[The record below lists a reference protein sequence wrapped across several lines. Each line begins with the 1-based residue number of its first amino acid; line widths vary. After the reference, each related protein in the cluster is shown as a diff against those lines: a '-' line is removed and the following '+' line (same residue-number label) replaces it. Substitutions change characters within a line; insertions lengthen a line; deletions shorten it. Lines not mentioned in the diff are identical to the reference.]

1 MNYKT
6 IIIGIVLP
14 IAIWVLAGLMIKG
27 ILALSSPVTVSV
39 DELLQR
45 NVDEFLQREL
55 GPLVSVRAATKF
67 ESTMT
72 VQADGVVVPF
82 REIQLAAQVA
92 GRIDHKSE
100 NCRAGR
106 QVKQGDELFR
116 IDQRDYLLAQQQ
128 LASQQ
133 QQAEID
139 LEQVTLDII
148 KAGDLLKLANDD
160 LDLQIKEYERLKNLR
175 ARNAIIDAD
184 VERGQRGVIAA
195 QNVIVRNTAD
205 LDTAR
210 KREYRLKSNKELLN
224 IQMQKANLDL
234 ERTIVISPVDGV
246 IVQELVET
254 DSFAQ
259 RGTTLVVIE
268 DTQRAEIRANLK
280 MDDLM
285 WVLDGQSESANGT
298 LPSHPV
304 AVTYEFSGKRP
315 LTLTWQ
321 GRLDRFD
328 GRGLDTST
336 RTVPI
341 RIVVNEPDT
350 GTLNGIGNLVR
361 GMFVELT
368 ISVFTPDSMVLIPK
382 RSLTTSNQV
391 YVVRTSD
398 QASSE
403 SKTEITGIYSVVE
416 NVIPLRESENDEG
429 EFWVIDTNACDLG
442 VGDWI
447 VTQRMFGLP
456 VNDSEKSKVRIR
468 TSD

>member
-1 MNYKT
+1 MNYKN
-6 IIIGIVLP
+6 ILIGVVLP
-14 IAIWVLAGLMIKG
+14 IVIWVVTAVLIMQGCQSPAIKTT
-27 ILALSSPVTVSV
+27 SE
-39 DELLQR
+39 DE
-45 NVDEFLQREL
+45 REL
-55 GPLVSVRAATKF
+55 DPLVSVQAATKF

-106 QVKQGDELFR
+106 HVKQGEELFR
-116 IDQRDYLLAQQQ
+116 IDQRDYQLAKQQ

-175 ARNAIIDAD
+175 ARNAITDAD

-195 QNVIVRNTAD
+195 QNVIVKNTAD
-205 LDTAR
+205 LDSAR

-224 IQMQKANLDL
+224 IQMQKADLDL
-234 ERTIVISPVDGV
+234 DRAIVTSPVDGV

-259 RGTTLVVIE
+259 RGSTLVVIE

-298 LPSHPV
+298 QNYTLPSHPV
-304 AVTYEFSGKRP
+304 TVTYKFSGKRP

-341 RIVVNEPDT
+341 RIVVDEPDT
-350 GTLNGIGNLVR
+350 GALNGLGNLVR

-391 YVVRTSD
+391 YVVRTSG
-398 QASSE
+398 QPAGESSE
-403 SKTEITGIYSVVE
+403 INGIYSVAE
-416 NVIPLRESENDEG
+416 NVIPLRDNKNDDG
-429 EFWVIDTNACDLG
+429 DFWVIDTNACDLK

>member
-6 IIIGIVLP
+6 IIIGTVTPLAIWILAGLV
-14 IAIWVLAGLMIKG
+14 AWGIWVLP
-27 ILALSSPVTVSV
+27 SPVTISEGELRDESLQRKLGPFVSV
-39 DELLQR
+39 Q
-45 NVDEFLQREL
+45 
-55 GPLVSVRAATKF
+55 AATRF
-67 ESTMT
+67 ESKMT
-72 VQADGVVVPF
+72 VHADGVVVPF

-116 IDQRDYLLAQQQ
+116 IDQRDYLLTQQQ
-128 LASQQ
+128 LTSQQ

-148 KAGDLLKLANDD
+148 KAGDLLKLATDD

-175 ARNAIIDAD
+175 VRNAITDAD

-205 LDTAR
+205 LDAAR
-210 KREYRLKSNKELLN
+210 KREYRLKSDKELLN
-224 IQMQKANLDL
+224 TQMEKANLDL
-234 ERTIVISPVDGV
+234 ERTIVTSPVDGV

-285 WVLDGQSESANGT
+285 WVLDGESESLNGT

-304 AVTYEFSGKRP
+304 TVTYEFSGKRP

-341 RIVVNEPDT
+341 RIVVDEPDT

-368 ISVFTPDSMVLIPK
+368 ISVFTPDSMILIPK
-382 RSLTTSNQV
+382 QSLTTSNQV
-391 YVVRTSD
+391 FVVQTSD
-398 QASSE
+398 QASGE
-403 SKTEITGIYSVVE
+403 SGNEISGIYSVVE
-416 NVIPLRESENDEG
+416 NVIPLRENNNDEG
-429 EFWVIDTNACDLG
+429 EFWVIDTNACDLD

-468 TSD
+468 TTD

>member
-6 IIIGIVLP
+6 IMIGIVLP
-14 IAIWVLAGLMIKG
+14 LAIWFLAGLMIMG
-27 ILALSSPVTVSV
+27 IFALPSPVTINAGESKL
-39 DELLQR
+39 D
-45 NVDEFLQREL
+45 
-55 GPLVSVRAATKF
+55 PLVSVRAATKF

-160 LDLQIKEYERLKNLR
+160 LDLQIKEYERLKDLR
-175 ARNAIIDAD
+175 VRNAITDAD

-224 IQMQKANLDL
+224 TQMQKANLDID
-234 ERTIVISPVDGV
+234 RTIVKSPVDGV

-304 AVTYEFSGKRP
+304 TVTYEFSGKRP

-341 RIVVNEPDT
+341 RIVVDEPDS
-350 GTLNGIGNLVR
+350 GALNGLGNLVR

-368 ISVFTPDSMVLIPK
+368 ISVFTPDSMVIIPK

-391 YVVRTSD
+391 YVVLTSG
-398 QASSE
+398 QPAGE
-403 SKTEITGIYSVVE
+403 STEVNGIYSVVE
-416 NVIPLRESENDEG
+416 NVIPLRESKNDEG
-429 EFWVIDTNACDLG
+429 EFWVIDTNACDLA

-468 TSD
+468 TTD

>member
-14 IAIWVLAGLMIKG
+14 IAIWVLAGLMIMG
-27 ILALSSPVTVSV
+27 ILALPSPVTISAGESKL
-39 DELLQR
+39 D
-45 NVDEFLQREL
+45 
-55 GPLVSVRAATKF
+55 PLVSVRAATKF

-82 REIQLAAQVA
+82 REIRLAAQVA

-116 IDQRDYLLAQQQ
+116 IDQRDYLLTQQQ

-148 KAGDLLKLANDD
+148 KAGDLLKLANAD
-160 LDLQIKEYERLKNLR
+160 LDLQIKEYERLKDLR
-175 ARNAIIDAD
+175 VRNAITDAD

-254 DSFAQ
+254 DSFAE

-285 WVLDGQSESANGT
+285 WVLDGQSENANGTQNYT

-304 AVTYEFSGKRP
+304 TVTYEFSGKRP

-336 RTVPI
+336 RTIPI
-341 RIVVNEPDT
+341 RIVVDEPDT

-391 YVVRTSD
+391 YVVRTSG
-398 QASSE
+398 QLGGE
-403 SKTEITGIYSVVE
+403 STTEINGIYSVVE

-429 EFWVIDTNACDLG
+429 EFWVIDTNACDLA

-468 TSD
+468 TTD

>member
-1 MNYKT
+1 MVAW
-6 IIIGIVLP
+6 G
-14 IAIWVLAGLMIKG
+14 IWVLP
-27 ILALSSPVTVSV
+27 SPVTISEGELRDESLQRKLGPFVSV
-39 DELLQR
+39 Q
-45 NVDEFLQREL
+45 
-55 GPLVSVRAATKF
+55 AATRF
-67 ESTMT
+67 ESKMT
-72 VQADGVVVPF
+72 VHADGVVVPF

-116 IDQRDYLLAQQQ
+116 IDQRDYLLTQQQ
-128 LASQQ
+128 LTSQQ

-148 KAGDLLKLANDD
+148 KAGDLLKLATDD

-175 ARNAIIDAD
+175 VRNAITDAD

-205 LDTAR
+205 LDAAR
-210 KREYRLKSNKELLN
+210 KREYRLKSDKELLN
-224 IQMQKANLDL
+224 TQMEKANLDL
-234 ERTIVISPVDGV
+234 ERTIVTSPVDGV

-285 WVLDGQSESANGT
+285 WVLDGESESLNGT

-304 AVTYEFSGKRP
+304 TVTYEFSGKRP

-341 RIVVNEPDT
+341 RIVVDEPDT

-368 ISVFTPDSMVLIPK
+368 ISVFTPDSMILIPK
-382 RSLTTSNQV
+382 QSLTTSNQV
-391 YVVRTSD
+391 FVVQTSD
-398 QASSE
+398 QASGE
-403 SKTEITGIYSVVE
+403 SGNEISGIYSVVE
-416 NVIPLRESENDEG
+416 NVIPLRENNNDEG
-429 EFWVIDTNACDLG
+429 EFWVIDTNACDLD

-468 TSD
+468 TTD

>member
-6 IIIGIVLP
+6 IMIGTVLP
-14 IAIWVLAGLMIKG
+14 SAIWLLAGLMIVG
-27 ILALSSPVTVSV
+27 IVALPSPVTNSESESKL
-39 DELLQR
+39 D
-45 NVDEFLQREL
+45 
-55 GPLVSVRAATKF
+55 PLVPVQAATKF

-128 LASQQ
+128 LTSQQ

-175 ARNAIIDAD
+175 ARNAITDAD

-205 LDTAR
+205 LDAAR

-234 ERTIVISPVDGV
+234 ARTIVISPVDGV

-285 WVLDGQSESANGT
+285 WVLDGQAEGVNGVQEYT
-298 LPSHPV
+298 LPTHPV
-304 AVTYEFSGKRP
+304 TVTYEFSGKRP

-341 RIVVNEPDT
+341 RIVVDKPDT

-391 YVVRTSD
+391 YVVRTSG
-398 QASSE
+398 QPAGAAT
-403 SKTEITGIYSVVE
+403 TEINGIYSVVE

-429 EFWVIDTNACDLG
+429 EFWIIDTDACDLA

-447 VTQRMFGLP
+447 VIQRMFGLP
-456 VNDSEKSKVRIR
+456 VNDSEKSKVRIQ
-468 TSD
+468 TPD

>member
-1 MNYKT
+1 MNYKN
-6 IIIGIVLP
+6 ILIGVVLP
-14 IAIWVLAGLMIKG
+14 IVIWVVTAVLIMQGCQSPAIKTT
-27 ILALSSPVTVSV
+27 SE
-39 DELLQR
+39 DE
-45 NVDEFLQREL
+45 REL
-55 GPLVSVRAATKF
+55 DPLVSVQAATKF

-106 QVKQGDELFR
+106 HVKQGEELFR
-116 IDQRDYLLAQQQ
+116 IDQRDYQLAKQQ

-175 ARNAIIDAD
+175 ARNAITDAD

-195 QNVIVRNTAD
+195 QNVIVKNTAD
-205 LDTAR
+205 LDSAR

-224 IQMQKANLDL
+224 IQMQKADLDL
-234 ERTIVISPVDGV
+234 DRAIVTSPVDGV

-259 RGTTLVVIE
+259 RGSTLVVIE

-298 LPSHPV
+298 QNYTLPSHPV
-304 AVTYEFSGKRP
+304 TVTYKFSGKRP

-341 RIVVNEPDT
+341 RIVVDEPDT
-350 GTLNGIGNLVR
+350 GALNGLGNLVR

-391 YVVRTSD
+391 YVVRTSG
-398 QASSE
+398 QPAGESSE
-403 SKTEITGIYSVVE
+403 INGIYSVAE
-416 NVIPLRESENDEG
+416 NVIPLRDNKNDDG
-429 EFWVIDTNACDLG
+429 DFWVIDTNACDLK

-447 VTQRMFGLP
+447 VTQRMFCLP

>member
-1 MNYKT
+1 MNIKT
-6 IIIGIVLP
+6 TIIGIVLP
-14 IAIWVLAGLMIKG
+14 IAIWVLSFLVIVG
-27 ILALSSPVTVSV
+27 ILALPSSIENSE
-39 DELLQR
+39 DESKL
-45 NVDEFLQREL
+45 D
-55 GPLVSVRAATKF
+55 PLVPVQLATKF

-92 GRIDHKSE
+92 GRIDYKSD

-116 IDQRDYLLAQQQ
+116 IDQRDYLLAQKQ
-128 LASQQ
+128 LTSQQ

-160 LDLQIKEYERLKNLR
+160 LDLQIKEYERLKDLR
-175 ARNAIIDAD
+175 VRNAITDAD

-195 QNVIVRNTAD
+195 QNVIVRNGAD

-224 IQMQKANLDL
+224 TQMEKANLDL
-234 ERTIVISPVDGV
+234 ERTIVKSPVDGV

-268 DTQRAEIRANLK
+268 DTQRAEIRANLR

-285 WVLDGQSESANGT
+285 WVLDGQSESAIGTQHYT

-304 AVTYEFSGKRP
+304 TVTYEFAGKRP

-341 RIVVNEPDT
+341 RIVVDKPDT

-368 ISVFTPDSMVLIPK
+368 ISVFTPDSMVLLPK

-391 YVVRTSD
+391 YVVRTSG
-398 QASSE
+398 E
-403 SKTEITGIYSVVE
+403 SAGESATEINGIYSVVE
-416 NVIPLRESENDEG
+416 NVIPLREIKNDEG
-429 EFWVIDTNACDLG
+429 NFWVIDTNVCDLA

-468 TSD
+468 TTD

>member
-6 IIIGIVLP
+6 IMIGIVLP
-14 IAIWVLAGLMIKG
+14 LAIWFLAGLMIMG
-27 ILALSSPVTVSV
+27 ILALPSPVTISAGESKL
-39 DELLQR
+39 D
-45 NVDEFLQREL
+45 
-55 GPLVSVRAATKF
+55 PLVSVRAATKF

-72 VQADGVVVPF
+72 VQADGIVVPF

-175 ARNAIIDAD
+175 ARNAITDAD

-224 IQMQKANLDL
+224 TQMQKANLDL
-234 ERTIVISPVDGV
+234 ERTIVKSPVDGV

-285 WVLDGQSESANGT
+285 WVLDGQSESTNGT

-304 AVTYEFSGKRP
+304 TVTYEFSGKRP

-341 RIVVNEPDT
+341 RIVVDEPDT
-350 GTLNGIGNLVR
+350 GALNGLGNLVR

-382 RSLTTSNQV
+382 RSLTTSNEV
-391 YVVRTSD
+391 YVVRTSG
-398 QASSE
+398 QPAGE
-403 SKTEITGIYSVVE
+403 STTEVNGIYSVVE
-416 NVIPLRESENDEG
+416 NVIPLRESNNDEG
-429 EFWVIDTNACDLG
+429 EFWVIDTNACDLA

-456 VNDSEKSKVRIR
+456 VNDSEKSKVRFR
-468 TSD
+468 TTD

>member
-1 MNYKT
+1 MNYKN
-6 IIIGIVLP
+6 ILIGVVLP
-14 IAIWVLAGLMIKG
+14 IVIWVVTAVLIMQGCQSPAIKTT
-27 ILALSSPVTVSV
+27 SE
-39 DELLQR
+39 DE
-45 NVDEFLQREL
+45 REL
-55 GPLVSVRAATKF
+55 DPLVSVQAATKF

-106 QVKQGDELFR
+106 HVKQGEELFR
-116 IDQRDYLLAQQQ
+116 IDQRDYQLAKQQ

-175 ARNAIIDAD
+175 ARNAITDAD

-195 QNVIVRNTAD
+195 QNVIVKNTAD
-205 LDTAR
+205 LDSAR

-224 IQMQKANLDL
+224 IQMQKADLDL
-234 ERTIVISPVDGV
+234 DRAIVTSPVDGV

-259 RGTTLVVIE
+259 RGSTLVVIE

-285 WVLDGQSESANGT
+285 WVLDGQPESANGTQNYT

-304 AVTYEFSGKRP
+304 TVTYKFSGKRP

-341 RIVVNEPDT
+341 RIVVDEPDT
-350 GTLNGIGNLVR
+350 GALNGLGNLVR

-391 YVVRTSD
+391 YVVRTSG
-398 QASSE
+398 QPAGESSE
-403 SKTEITGIYSVVE
+403 INGIYSVAE
-416 NVIPLRESENDEG
+416 NVIPLRDNKNDDG
-429 EFWVIDTNACDLG
+429 DFWVIDTNACDLK

>member
-6 IIIGIVLP
+6 IIIGTVTPLAIWILAGLV
-14 IAIWVLAGLMIKG
+14 AWGIWVLP
-27 ILALSSPVTVSV
+27 SPVTISEGELRDESLQRKLGPFVSV
-39 DELLQR
+39 Q
-45 NVDEFLQREL
+45 
-55 GPLVSVRAATKF
+55 AATRF
-67 ESTMT
+67 ESKMT
-72 VQADGVVVPF
+72 VHADGVVVPF

-116 IDQRDYLLAQQQ
+116 IDQRDYLLTQQQ
-128 LASQQ
+128 LTSQQ

-148 KAGDLLKLANDD
+148 KAGDLLKLATDD

-175 ARNAIIDAD
+175 VRNAITDAD

-205 LDTAR
+205 LDAAR
-210 KREYRLKSNKELLN
+210 KREYRLKSDKELLN
-224 IQMQKANLDL
+224 TQMEKANLDL
-234 ERTIVISPVDGV
+234 ERTIVTSPVDGV

-285 WVLDGQSESANGT
+285 WVLDGESEILNGT

-304 AVTYEFSGKRP
+304 TVTYEFSGKRP

-341 RIVVNEPDT
+341 RIVVDEPDT

-368 ISVFTPDSMVLIPK
+368 ISVFTPDSMILIPK
-382 RSLTTSNQV
+382 QSLTTSNQV
-391 YVVRTSD
+391 FVVQTSD
-398 QASSE
+398 QASGE
-403 SKTEITGIYSVVE
+403 SGNEISGIYSVVE
-416 NVIPLRESENDEG
+416 NVIPLRENNNDEG
-429 EFWVIDTNACDLG
+429 EFWVIDTNACDLD

-468 TSD
+468 TTD

>member
-1 MNYKT
+1 MNYKN

-14 IAIWVLAGLMIKG
+14 LAIWLLAGLLVMG
-27 ILALSSPVTVSV
+27 ILNSSSPVTISAG
-39 DELLQR
+39 ESKLA
-45 NVDEFLQREL
+45 
-55 GPLVSVRAATKF
+55 PLVSVQAATKF

-106 QVKQGDELFR
+106 HVKQGEELFR
-116 IDQRDYLLAQQQ
+116 IDQRDYQLAKQQ

-160 LDLQIKEYERLKNLR
+160 LDLQIKEYERLKDLR
-175 ARNAIIDAD
+175 VRNAITDAD

-195 QNVIVRNTAD
+195 QNVIVRNGAD

-224 IQMQKANLDL
+224 TQMQKANLDL

-298 LPSHPV
+298 QNYTLPSHPV
-304 AVTYEFSGKRP
+304 TVTYEFSGKRP

-336 RTVPI
+336 RTIPI
-341 RIVVNEPDT
+341 RIVVDEPDT

-391 YVVRTSD
+391 YVVRTSG
-398 QASSE
+398 QSGGE
-403 SKTEITGIYSVVE
+403 STTEINGIYSVVE

-429 EFWVIDTNACDLG
+429 EFWVIDTNACDLA

-468 TSD
+468 TKD

>member
-14 IAIWVLAGLMIKG
+14 LAIWVLAGLMIMG
-27 ILALSSPVTVSV
+27 ILALPSPVTISAGESKL
-39 DELLQR
+39 D
-45 NVDEFLQREL
+45 
-55 GPLVSVRAATKF
+55 PLVSVQAATKF

-82 REIQLAAQVA
+82 REIRLAAQVA

-148 KAGDLLKLANDD
+148 KAGDLLKLANAD
-160 LDLQIKEYERLKNLR
+160 LDLQIKEYERLKDLR
-175 ARNAIIDAD
+175 VRNAITDAD

-234 ERTIVISPVDGV
+234 ERTIVKSPVDGV

-254 DSFAQ
+254 DSFAE

-304 AVTYEFSGKRP
+304 TVTYEFSGKRP

-341 RIVVNEPDT
+341 RIVVDEPDT

-391 YVVRTSD
+391 YVVRTSG
-398 QASSE
+398 QPAGESSE
-403 SKTEITGIYSVVE
+403 INGIYSVVE
-416 NVIPLRESENDEG
+416 NVIPLRDNKNDDG
-429 EFWVIDTNACDLG
+429 DFWVIDTNACDLK

>member
-1 MNYKT
+1 MNYKN
-6 IIIGIVLP
+6 ILIGVVLP
-14 IAIWVLAGLMIKG
+14 IVIWVVTAVLIMQGCQSPAIKTT
-27 ILALSSPVTVSV
+27 SE
-39 DELLQR
+39 DE
-45 NVDEFLQREL
+45 RERD
-55 GPLVSVRAATKF
+55 PLVSVQAATKF

-175 ARNAIIDAD
+175 ARNAITDAD

-205 LDTAR
+205 LDAAR

-224 IQMQKANLDL
+224 TQMQKANLDL

-246 IVQELVET
+246 IVEELVET

-259 RGTTLVVIE
+259 RGTALVVIE

-285 WVLDGQSESANGT
+285 WVLDGQSESVNGTQNYT

-304 AVTYEFSGKRP
+304 TVSYEFSGKRP

-341 RIVVNEPDT
+341 RIVVDEPDT

-368 ISVFTPDSMVLIPK
+368 ISVFTPDSMVLIPT

-391 YVVRTSD
+391 YVVRTSG
-398 QASSE
+398 QSGSE
-403 SKTEITGIYSVVE
+403 STTEINGIYSVVE
-416 NVIPLRESENDEG
+416 NVIPLRESENDAG
-429 EFWVIDTNACDLG
+429 KFWIIDTNACDLA

-468 TSD
+468 TTD

>member
-6 IIIGIVLP
+6 IIIGTVTPLAIWILAGLV
-14 IAIWVLAGLMIKG
+14 AWGIWVLP
-27 ILALSSPVTVSV
+27 SPVTISEGELRDESLQRKLGPFVSV
-39 DELLQR
+39 Q
-45 NVDEFLQREL
+45 
-55 GPLVSVRAATKF
+55 AATRF
-67 ESTMT
+67 ESKMT
-72 VQADGVVVPF
+72 VHSDGVVVPF

-116 IDQRDYLLAQQQ
+116 IDQRDYLLTQQQ
-128 LASQQ
+128 LTSQQ

-148 KAGDLLKLANDD
+148 KAGDLLKLATDD

-175 ARNAIIDAD
+175 VRNAITDAD

-205 LDTAR
+205 LDAAR
-210 KREYRLKSNKELLN
+210 KREYRLKSDKELLN
-224 IQMQKANLDL
+224 TQMEKANLDL
-234 ERTIVISPVDGV
+234 ERTIVTSPVDGV

-285 WVLDGQSESANGT
+285 WVLDGESESLNGT

-304 AVTYEFSGKRP
+304 TVTYEFSGKRP

-341 RIVVNEPDT
+341 RIVVDEPDT

-368 ISVFTPDSMVLIPK
+368 ISVFTPDSMILIPK
-382 RSLTTSNQV
+382 QSLTTSNQV
-391 YVVRTSD
+391 FVVQTSD
-398 QASSE
+398 QASGE
-403 SKTEITGIYSVVE
+403 SGNEISGIYSVVE
-416 NVIPLRESENDEG
+416 NVIPLRENNNDEG
-429 EFWVIDTNACDLG
+429 EFWIIDTNACDLD

-468 TSD
+468 TTD

>member
-1 MNYKT
+1 MNFKT
-6 IIIGIVLP
+6 IMFGVVLP
-14 IAIWVLAGLMIKG
+14 LVIWFLAGLLVVG
-27 ILALSSPVTVSV
+27 ILALPSPVTTSKDESEQDPFVSV
-39 DELLQR
+39 E
-45 NVDEFLQREL
+45 
-55 GPLVSVRAATKF
+55 AATKF
-67 ESTMT
+67 GSTMT

-92 GRIDHKSE
+92 GRIDHKAK

-106 QVKQGDELFR
+106 HVKQGEELFR
-116 IDQRDYLLAQQQ
+116 IDQRDYQLAKQQ

-148 KAGDLLKLANDD
+148 QAGDLLKLANDD

-175 ARNAIIDAD
+175 ARNAITAAD

-195 QNVIVRNTAD
+195 QNVMVKNTAD
-205 LDTAR
+205 LDSAR

-224 IQMQKANLDL
+224 IQMQKADLDL
-234 ERTIVISPVDGV
+234 DRTIVRSPVDGV

-280 MDDLM
+280 MDELM

-298 LPSHPV
+298 QNYTLPSHPV
-304 AVTYEFSGKRP
+304 TVTYEFSGKRP
-315 LTLTWQ
+315 LTLTWE

-341 RIVVNEPDT
+341 RIVVDEPDS
-350 GTLNGIGNLVR
+350 GALNGLGNLVR

-368 ISVFTPDSMVLIPK
+368 ISVFTPDS
-382 RSLTTSNQV
+382 
-391 YVVRTSD
+391 
-398 QASSE
+398 
-403 SKTEITGIYSVVE
+403 
-416 NVIPLRESENDEG
+416 
-429 EFWVIDTNACDLG
+429 
-442 VGDWI
+442 
-447 VTQRMFGLP
+447 
-456 VNDSEKSKVRIR
+456 IR
-468 TSD
+468 WCSFPNGH

>member
-6 IIIGIVLP
+6 IIIGTVTPLAIWILAGLV
-14 IAIWVLAGLMIKG
+14 AWGIWVLP
-27 ILALSSPVTVSV
+27 SPVTISEGELRDESLQRKLGPFVSV
-39 DELLQR
+39 Q
-45 NVDEFLQREL
+45 
-55 GPLVSVRAATKF
+55 AATRF
-67 ESTMT
+67 ESKMT
-72 VQADGVVVPF
+72 VHADGVVVPF

-116 IDQRDYLLAQQQ
+116 IDQRDYLLTQQQ
-128 LASQQ
+128 LTSQQ

-148 KAGDLLKLANDD
+148 KAGDLLKLATDD

-175 ARNAIIDAD
+175 VRNAITDAD

-205 LDTAR
+205 LDAAR
-210 KREYRLKSNKELLN
+210 KREYRLKSDKELLN
-224 IQMQKANLDL
+224 TQMEKANLDL
-234 ERTIVISPVDGV
+234 ERTIVTSPVDGV

-285 WVLDGQSESANGT
+285 WVLDGESESLNGT

-304 AVTYEFSGKRP
+304 TVTYEFSGKRP

-341 RIVVNEPDT
+341 RIVVDEPDT

-368 ISVFTPDSMVLIPK
+368 ISVFTPDSMILIPK
-382 RSLTTSNQV
+382 QSLTTSNQV
-391 YVVRTSD
+391 FVVQTSD
-398 QASSE
+398 QASGE
-403 SKTEITGIYSVVE
+403 SGNEISGIYSVVE
-416 NVIPLRESENDEG
+416 NVIPLRENNNDEG
-429 EFWVIDTNACDLG
+429 EFWIIDTNACDLD

-468 TSD
+468 TTD

>member
-6 IIIGIVLP
+6 IIIGTVTPLAIWILAGLV
-14 IAIWVLAGLMIKG
+14 AWGIWVLP
-27 ILALSSPVTVSV
+27 SPVTISEGELRDESLQRKLGPFVSV
-39 DELLQR
+39 Q
-45 NVDEFLQREL
+45 
-55 GPLVSVRAATKF
+55 AATKF
-67 ESTMT
+67 ESKMT
-72 VQADGVVVPF
+72 VHADGVVVPF

-116 IDQRDYLLAQQQ
+116 IDQRDYLLTQQQ
-128 LASQQ
+128 LTSQQ

-148 KAGDLLKLANDD
+148 KAGDLLKLATDD

-175 ARNAIIDAD
+175 VRNAITDAD

-205 LDTAR
+205 LDAAR
-210 KREYRLKSNKELLN
+210 KREYRLKSDKELLN
-224 IQMQKANLDL
+224 TQMEKANLDL
-234 ERTIVISPVDGV
+234 ERTIVTSPVDGV

-285 WVLDGQSESANGT
+285 WVLDGESEILNGT

-304 AVTYEFSGKRP
+304 TVTYEFSGKRP

-341 RIVVNEPDT
+341 RIVVDEPDT

-368 ISVFTPDSMVLIPK
+368 ISVFTPDSMILIPK
-382 RSLTTSNQV
+382 QSLTTSNQV
-391 YVVRTSD
+391 FVVQTSD
-398 QASSE
+398 QASGE
-403 SKTEITGIYSVVE
+403 SGNEISGIYSVVE
-416 NVIPLRESENDEG
+416 NVIPLRENNNDEG
-429 EFWVIDTNACDLG
+429 EFWVIDTNACDLD

-468 TSD
+468 TTD

>member
-6 IIIGIVLP
+6 IIIGIVTPLA
-14 IAIWVLAGLMIKG
+14 IWILAGLVAWGIWVLP
-27 ILALSSPVTVSV
+27 SPVTISEGELR

-45 NVDEFLQREL
+45 KL
-55 GPLVSVRAATKF
+55 GPFVSVQAATKF
-67 ESTMT
+67 ESKMT
-72 VQADGVVVPF
+72 VHADGVVVPF

-116 IDQRDYLLAQQQ
+116 IDQRDYLLTQQQ
-128 LASQQ
+128 LTSQQ

-148 KAGDLLKLANDD
+148 KAGDLLKLATDD

-175 ARNAIIDAD
+175 VRNAITDAD

-205 LDTAR
+205 LDAAR
-210 KREYRLKSNKELLN
+210 KREYRLKSDKELLN
-224 IQMQKANLDL
+224 TQMEKANLDL
-234 ERTIVISPVDGV
+234 ERTIVTSPVDGV

-285 WVLDGQSESANGT
+285 WVLDGESESLNGT

-304 AVTYEFSGKRP
+304 TVTYEFSGKRP

-341 RIVVNEPDT
+341 RIVVDEPDT

-368 ISVFTPDSMVLIPK
+368 ISVFTPDSMMLIPK
-382 RSLTTSNQV
+382 QSLTTSNQV
-391 YVVRTSD
+391 FVVQTSG
-398 QASSE
+398 QASGE
-403 SKTEITGIYSVVE
+403 SGNEISGIYSVVE
-416 NVIPLRESENDEG
+416 NVIPLRENNNDEG
-429 EFWVIDTNACDLG
+429 EFWVIDTNACDLD

-468 TSD
+468 TTD

>member
-6 IIIGIVLP
+6 IIIGTVLP
-14 IAIWVLAGLMIKG
+14 LVIWILAGFLVMG
-27 ILALSSPVTVSV
+27 ILNLPSPVNISAGESKL
-39 DELLQR
+39 D
-45 NVDEFLQREL
+45 
-55 GPLVSVRAATKF
+55 PLVSVQAATKF

-92 GRIDHKSE
+92 GRIDHKSD

-175 ARNAIIDAD
+175 ARNAITDAD

-205 LDTAR
+205 LDAAR

-224 IQMQKANLDL
+224 TQMQKSNLDL
-234 ERTIVISPVDGV
+234 ERTIVTSPVDGV

-259 RGTTLVVIE
+259 RGTALVVIE

-285 WVLDGQSESANGT
+285 WVLDGQSESANGAQNYT

-304 AVTYEFSGKRP
+304 TVTYEFSGKRP

-341 RIVVNEPDT
+341 RIVVDEPDT

-368 ISVFTPDSMVLIPK
+368 ISVFTPDSMVLIPT

-391 YVVRTSD
+391 YVVRTSG
-398 QASSE
+398 QSGSE
-403 SKTEITGIYSVVE
+403 STTEINGIYSVVE
-416 NVIPLRESENDEG
+416 NVIPLRESENDAG
-429 EFWVIDTNACDLG
+429 KFWIIDTNACDLA

-468 TSD
+468 TMD

>member
-6 IIIGIVLP
+6 IIIGTVTPLAIWILAGLV
-14 IAIWVLAGLMIKG
+14 AWGIWVLP
-27 ILALSSPVTVSV
+27 SPVTISEGELRDESLQRKLGPFVSV
-39 DELLQR
+39 Q
-45 NVDEFLQREL
+45 
-55 GPLVSVRAATKF
+55 AATRF
-67 ESTMT
+67 ESKMT
-72 VQADGVVVPF
+72 VHADGVVVPF

-116 IDQRDYLLAQQQ
+116 IDQRDYLLTQQQ
-128 LASQQ
+128 LTSQQ

-148 KAGDLLKLANDD
+148 KAGDLLKLATDD

-175 ARNAIIDAD
+175 VRNAITDAD

-205 LDTAR
+205 LDAAR
-210 KREYRLKSNKELLN
+210 KREYRLKSDKELLN
-224 IQMQKANLDL
+224 TQMEKANLDL
-234 ERTIVISPVDGV
+234 ERTIVTSPVDGV

-285 WVLDGQSESANGT
+285 WVLDGESEILNGT

-304 AVTYEFSGKRP
+304 TVTYEFSGKRP

-341 RIVVNEPDT
+341 RIVVDEPDT

-368 ISVFTPDSMVLIPK
+368 ISVFTPDSMILIPK
-382 RSLTTSNQV
+382 QSLTTSNQV
-391 YVVRTSD
+391 FVVQTSD
-398 QASSE
+398 QASGE
-403 SKTEITGIYSVVE
+403 SGNEISGIYSVVE
-416 NVIPLRESENDEG
+416 NVIPLRENNNDEG
-429 EFWVIDTNACDLG
+429 EFWIIDTNACDLD

-468 TSD
+468 TTD

>member
-6 IIIGIVLP
+6 IIIGTVTPLAIWILAGLV
-14 IAIWVLAGLMIKG
+14 AWGIWVLP
-27 ILALSSPVTVSV
+27 SPVTISEGELRDESLQRKLGPFVSV
-39 DELLQR
+39 Q
-45 NVDEFLQREL
+45 
-55 GPLVSVRAATKF
+55 AATKF
-67 ESTMT
+67 ESKMT
-72 VQADGVVVPF
+72 VHADGVVVPF

-116 IDQRDYLLAQQQ
+116 IDQRDYLLTQQQ
-128 LASQQ
+128 LTSQQ

-148 KAGDLLKLANDD
+148 KAGDLLKLATDD

-175 ARNAIIDAD
+175 VRNAITDAD

-205 LDTAR
+205 LDAAR
-210 KREYRLKSNKELLN
+210 KREYRLKSDKELLN
-224 IQMQKANLDL
+224 TQMEKANLDL
-234 ERTIVISPVDGV
+234 ERTIVTSPVDGV

-285 WVLDGQSESANGT
+285 WVLDGESESLNGT

-304 AVTYEFSGKRP
+304 TVTYEFSGKRP

-341 RIVVNEPDT
+341 RIVVDEPDT

-368 ISVFTPDSMVLIPK
+368 ISVFTPDSMILIPK
-382 RSLTTSNQV
+382 QSLTTSNQV
-391 YVVRTSD
+391 FVVQTSD
-398 QASSE
+398 QASGE
-403 SKTEITGIYSVVE
+403 SGNEISGIYSVVE
-416 NVIPLRESENDEG
+416 NVIPLRENNNDEG
-429 EFWVIDTNACDLG
+429 EFWVIDTNACDLD

-468 TSD
+468 TTD